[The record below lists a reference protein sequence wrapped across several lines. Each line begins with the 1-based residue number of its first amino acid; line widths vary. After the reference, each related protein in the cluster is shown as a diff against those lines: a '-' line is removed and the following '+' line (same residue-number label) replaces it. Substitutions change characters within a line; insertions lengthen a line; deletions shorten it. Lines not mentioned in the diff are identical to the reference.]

1 MLQLLLGPILSYR
14 SLLLVAELLEPDRIG
29 DIDLRSILRSLGK
42 LRPVTLAV
50 DATEEDR
57 VDLQLEPG
65 TEERLGVV
73 KLIQFHLVLYPF
85 PMNT

>member
-14 SLLLVAELLEPDRIG
+14 SLLLVAVLLELGRIG
-29 DIDLRSILRSLGK
+29 DIDLRSNLRSLGK

-73 KLIQFHLVLYPF
+73 KSIQHHRVLYPF

>member
-29 DIDLRSILRSLGK
+29 DIDLRSNLRSLGK

-65 TEERLGVV
+65 TEERLEVV

>member
-42 LRPVTLAV
+42 LRPVMLAV
-50 DATEEDR
+50 
-57 VDLQLEPG
+57 
-65 TEERLGVV
+65 
-73 KLIQFHLVLYPF
+73 I
-85 PMNT
+85 